1 MKFASLVAVAVV
13 VVVGFPLAAAESVS
27 YLVIFVKLV
36 ASVGHKWPWFCA
48 REQRLL
54 WLGRLMRE

>member
-1 MKFASLVAVAVV
+1 MAVV

-48 REQRLL
+48 LKSELAREQRLL